1 MIQEFYRKVLDIAK
15 TKPWRLL
22 GLSLL
27 AVLLSGVAGTL
38 TAGVVLLGIAL
49 GVLIDTAMTKVYLRG
64 LHGEES
70 QAEDLFDCFR
80 SWDSIKRVLGGV
92 GWSWLWIFLWGLIPI
107 AGIVFATVRAY
118 EYRLVPYILMNEPE
132 IGIKEARDVSKQ
144 RTEGYKGK
152 MFLADLLWIVA
163 VAAVSLILLCFVGI
177 RFLRGIALLVL
188 AVFLIAV
195 FLCSECVMGLIRA
208 QFYERLTNPPQPEE
222 KNHCASCGA
231 ELKAGDVFCSNC
243 GTKVEH

>member
-1 MIQEFYRKVLDIAK
+1 MIQDFYRKVLDIAK

-38 TAGVVLLGIAL
+38 TAGVVLLGIAF

-118 EYRLVPYILMNEPE
+118 EYRLVPYILMN
-132 IGIKEARDVSKQ
+132 
-144 RTEGYKGK
+144 
-152 MFLADLLWIVA
+152 
-163 VAAVSLILLCFVGI
+163 
-177 RFLRGIALLVL
+177 
-188 AVFLIAV
+188 
-195 FLCSECVMGLIRA
+195 
-208 QFYERLTNPPQPEE
+208 
-222 KNHCASCGA
+222 
-231 ELKAGDVFCSNC
+231 
-243 GTKVEH
+243 